1 VGALAG
7 MLVLGCSSVQIAKR
21 DECWVRHTKSF
32 PNSVKEEIGVC
43 SRAPPVWSKDRVTR
57 LVQECMVEADFRW
70 KNRALDAWNRGQ
82 PLPPERPERAVMQA
96 CMNDAAT
103 SLVRENEALS
113 KRIAELTHERD
124 GLLTRTDQDHQD
136 LRESQ
141 TRMTQA
147 LGEAAKRP
155 APNAFALATS
165 SGQADTRS
173 TPAAPAQVVV
183 PSPVVVPTVVVP
195 PGAGPASGVAQA
207 EARKAD
213 APQGGAPAGGLAR
226 GAGPMGVGGSG
237 GPLAAPVT
245 SPKTSPKRTVHR
257 AKPAVRKAAPP
268 PPACTPPVSPA
279 ADTTARRA
287 PPTQAPTGPALKP
300 AVK

>member
-1 VGALAG
+1 MRGTLGAVLAG
-7 MLVLGCSSVQIAKR
+7 VLVAGCTSVQIAKR

-32 PNSVKEEIGVC
+32 PNNVKEEIGVC

-70 KNRALDAWNRGQ
+70 KNRALDAWNRGE
-82 PLPPERPERAVMQA
+82 PLPPERPEHAVMQA

-113 KRIAELTHERD
+113 KRISELTQERD
-124 GLLTRTDQDHQD
+124 GLVARTDQDHQA
-136 LRESQ
+136 LRENQ

-173 TPAAPAQVVV
+173 NPPAPAQVVV
-183 PSPVVVPTVVVP
+183 PSPVVVPTVVMP
-195 PGAGPASGVAQA
+195 PGAGPTSGVA
-207 EARKAD
+207 KAH
-213 APQGGAPAGGLAR
+213 APKHRAHSGGVAKGAAPV
-226 GAGPMGVGGSG
+226 GVGGSG
-237 GPLAAPVT
+237 GLPTPVT
-245 SPKTSPKRTVHR
+245 
-257 AKPAVRKAAPP
+257 AKPSDPKAAPP
-268 PPACTPPVSPA
+268 PACPTPVSPA
-279 ADTTARRA
+279 ADTTASRA
-287 PPTQAPTGPALKP
+287 TPAPTPKLEP

>member
-1 VGALAG
+1 MRTGWGAALVGVLI
-7 MLVLGCSSVQIAKR
+7 LGCSSVQIAKR

-43 SRAPPVWSKDRVTR
+43 SRAPPVWSQDRVTR
-57 LVQECMVEADFRW
+57 LVQECMVEADYRW

-82 PLPPERPERAVMQA
+82 PLPPERPEQAVMQA

-113 KRIAELTHERD
+113 SRISELTRERD
-124 GLLTRTDQDHQD
+124 GLLVRTDQDHQD
-136 LRESQ
+136 LRQSQ
-141 TRMTQA
+141 TRMAQA

-173 TPAAPAQVVV
+173 NPPAPAQVVV
-183 PSPVVVPTVVVP
+183 PSPVVVPTVVLPGGGVSTTGGIPTGGIPTGGVP
-195 PGAGPASGVAQA
+195 TGAST
-207 EARKAD
+207 
-213 APQGGAPAGGLAR
+213 GLV
-226 GAGPMGVGGSG
+226 PTGVGGSG
-237 GPLAAPVT
+237 VAVKGIAAP
-245 SPKTSPKRTVHR
+245 SPR
-257 AKPAVRKAAPP
+257 KPAHRSKPSAKKQVAP
-268 PPACTPPVSPA
+268 PPACTPPAAPA
-279 ADTTARRA
+279 LDTTARRA
-287 PPTQAPTGPALKP
+287 SPATTPSGPALEP